1 MVAGCKKQI
10 PETLGREAGAI
21 RFDRSVDR
29 PPILT
34 RSSGDP
40 NEKRSTAETFHH
52 VGLPQIFGLPGTG
65 PNNDRDRAQACNLVN
80 GRELSEID
88 SAKIQR
94 EQPSLD
100 RFVAKFAHPVSR
112 RLSYYFFLDLARF
125 FFAISSAF
133 VGSVEATD
141 LYFRD
146 IRSKSESY
154 ARMQLS
160 RVYTR

>member
-1 MVAGCKKQI
+1 M
-10 PETLGREAGAI
+10 LDREAGAI

-29 PPILT
+29 RSILT

-40 NEKRSTAETFHH
+40 NEKRSIAETFHH

-65 PNNDRDRAQACNLVN
+65 PSNDRDRAQACNLVN

-100 RFVAKFAHPVSR
+100 RFVAKLAHPVSR
-112 RLSYYFFLDLARF
+112 RLSYYFFLYLARF
-125 FFAISSAF
+125 SFAISSEI
-133 VGSVEATD
+133 VEEAD

-154 ARMQLS
+154 TRM
-160 RVYTR
+160 